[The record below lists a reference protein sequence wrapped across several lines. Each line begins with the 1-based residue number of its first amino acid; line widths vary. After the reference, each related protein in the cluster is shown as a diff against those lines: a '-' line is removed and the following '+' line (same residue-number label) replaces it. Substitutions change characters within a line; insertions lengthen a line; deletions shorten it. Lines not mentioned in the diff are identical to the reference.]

1 MSPSVGFGAI
11 RARGVINELRIRR
24 PAELVIEAIAW
35 HYGAR
40 VHVTALEGAEA
51 CVVRRGARGTIIIRA
66 GLDPGKHRFN
76 LAHELGHF
84 LMHPDLALK
93 PCTESDLAPWAPRP
107 EVEREADDFATN
119 LLLPEEFVAE
129 RLKRKSPGL
138 DFIGELARDF
148 STSLTATALRYVELS
163 GLLCAV
169 VVSSDAGVEWFRV
182 AEGFPGWFEK
192 GRPLHPDSW
201 AYSALQGEPLP
212 TGMQPVLATA
222 WFKERRWKDIVIRE
236 QAIRLGSYGKALS
249 LIWIP
254 E

>member
-1 MSPSVGFGAI
+1 MSPSVGLGAI
-11 RARGVINELRIRR
+11 RARGVIDELRIRR
-24 PAELVIEAIAW
+24 PAERVIEAIAW
-35 HYGAR
+35 HYGVR
-40 VHVTALEGAEA
+40 VRVTALDGAEA
-51 CVVRRGARGTIIIRA
+51 CVVRRGDRGTVIIRD
-66 GLDPGKHRFN
+66 GLDPGKYRFN

-93 PCTESDLAPWAPRP
+93 PCTEADLAPWAPRP

-119 LLLPEEFVAE
+119 LLLPEEFVAV
-129 RLKRKSPGL
+129 RLKAKSPSL
-138 DFIGELARDF
+138 DFVGELAREF

-163 GLLCAV
+163 GLPCAV

-192 GRPLHPDSW
+192 RRPLHRDSW
-201 AYSALQGEPLP
+201 AYSALRGEALP

-222 WFKERRWKDIVIRE
+222 WFKERRWKDVVIRE
-236 QAIRLGSYGKALS
+236 HAMRLGSYGRALS
-249 LIWIP
+249 LIWVP